1 MAKKLKDLVNAAQE
15 LNDVL
20 GLDPEI
26 EVEDVTEDELVES
39 VKEGAA
45 QIDLE
50 NDEISKKTMDTLR
63 AYEIPVGDEATAADD
78 DDADADAEDNTSDE
92 EEEKPTKKSG
102 KAATAPKKEEKKEA
116 KPTPSKKEEKKE
128 EKPAAK
134 ASKKEEDAPAKKKGK
149 VKEGP
154 SFEEIARNLVKE
166 GKSEKEILKTF
177 TDLYKEKGQT
187 DTEYIKKRV
196 GIYMKLASKK

>member
-1 MAKKLKDLVNAAQE
+1 MAKKLKDLVSAAQE

-26 EVEDVTEDELVES
+26 EVEDVSEEELIES

-63 AYEIPVGDEATAADD
+63 AYEIPVGDDATAADD
-78 DDADADAEDNTSDE
+78 DDDDATDDAAPAE
-92 EEEKPTKKSG
+92 EEEKPAKKSG
-102 KAATAPKKEEKKEA
+102 KAAPAPKKEEKKET
-116 KPTPSKKEEKKE
+116 KPAPSKKEEKKE
-128 EKPAAK
+128 EKSAAK
-134 ASKKEEDAPAKKKGK
+134 ASKKEEEAPAKKKGK

>member
-1 MAKKLKDLVNAAQE
+1 MAKKLKDLINAAQE
-15 LNDVL
+15 LNDIL

-50 NDEISKKTMDTLR
+50 NDEISKKTLDTLR
-63 AYEIPVGDEATAADD
+63 AYEIPVGDEVTATDD
-78 DDADADAEDNTSDE
+78 DDDTPDE
-92 EEEKPTKKSG
+92 EEEKPAKKSG
-102 KAATAPKKEEKKEA
+102 KAAPAPKKEEKKEA
-116 KPTPSKKEEKKE
+116 KPAPSKKEEKKE

-134 ASKKEEDAPAKKKGK
+134 ASKKEEAEALTKKKGK